1 MNVLISFPKKVSGTI
16 QLPLSKSECNRMLI
30 IEALMDKQAD
40 VTRLSDAED
49 TQSLATALTHLHD
62 LNYVYDIGPAGTS
75 MRFLTALFAVTPGE
89 RVLTGSA
96 RMHKRPI
103 SILVKALRE
112 LGADIEFVDAE
123 GFPPLRI
130 KGGKLQ
136 GGEIAV
142 DGSVSSQ
149 FISALLMIAPTLHN
163 GLVINF
169 NGPIVSRPY
178 INMTLRIMERY
189 GVFAIWEGQRLS
201 VSPQL
206 YVIEESGSGCIAEAD
221 WSAASYWYSVAALA
235 DEADLFLEGL
245 KAESLQADAVTA
257 RIYPFLGVST
267 TYESGGVRITKNHY
281 RPKAFAFDFE
291 DCPDIVQT
299 VAVTAA
305 ALQIPLLMRGL
316 NTLRVKETD
325 RIHALITE
333 LSKIGVTCKESA
345 PGILELVTFKSLPDQ
360 LSFET
365 YDDHRMAMSFAPLG
379 CLRPTLISNHE
390 VVRKSY
396 PAFWDECKKIGAQI
410 Q

>member
-1 MNVLISFPKKVSGTI
+1 MNVQINFPKKVSGTI

-30 IEALMDKQAD
+30 IEALMGKKTTAS
-40 VTRLSDAED
+40 RLSDAED
-49 TQSLATALTHLHD
+49 TQSLANALAHLHEA
-62 LNYVYDIGPAGTS
+62 NYTYDIGPAGTS

-96 RMHKRPI
+96 RMQKRPI
-103 SILVKALRE
+103 AILFKALRE
-112 LGADIEFVDAE
+112 LGADIEFVDVD
-123 GFPPLRI
+123 GFPPLKI
-130 KGGKLQ
+130 KGKKLQ
-136 GGEIAV
+136 GGEITV

-169 NGPIVSRPY
+169 AGPVVSRPY

-189 GVFAIWEGQRLS
+189 GVYAIWEGQRLS

-206 YVIEESGSGCIAEAD
+206 YAVEDTGSGCVAEAD
-221 WSAASYWYSVAALA
+221 WSAASYWYGVAALA

-245 KAESLQADAVTA
+245 KENSLQADAVTA
-257 RIYPFLGVST
+257 LIYPFLGVST
-267 TYESGGVRITKNHY
+267 KYEAGGVRITKNHY

-333 LSKIGVTCKESA
+333 LSKMGVTCKESA
-345 PGILELVTFKSLPDQ
+345 PGTLELAAFKSLPEQ
-360 LSFET
+360 CSVET

-379 CLRPTLISNHE
+379 CLRPTMITNYE
-390 VVRKSY
+390 VVSKSY
-396 PAFWDECKKIGAQI
+396 PTFWEECKKLGAQI